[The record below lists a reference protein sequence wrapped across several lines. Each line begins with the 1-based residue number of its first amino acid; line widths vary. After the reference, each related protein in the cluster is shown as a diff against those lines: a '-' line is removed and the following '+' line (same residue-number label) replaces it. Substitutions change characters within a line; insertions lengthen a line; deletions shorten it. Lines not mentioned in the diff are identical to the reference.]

1 MQQPKEQPMTARK
14 LYREIIGLR
23 EELFTERSRMIRL
36 ESRTQKLATQILAL
50 ARPAAGGNSNGN
62 IDELT
67 QVCEDVGPDNCSY
80 ARPDRAAGKNQHGG
94 QTRKAGLGTVG

>member
-1 MQQPKEQPMTARK
+1 MCDRHHESNVIKESEEIWGAEIGANMQQPKEQPMTARK

-62 IDELT
+62 
-67 QVCEDVGPDNCSY
+67 
-80 ARPDRAAGKNQHGG
+80 R
-94 QTRKAGLGTVG
+94 